1 MADIRSWDE
10 TITNEA
16 TAIKVVAKPQG
27 RAQSYRTSW
36 MVSKNGGAAI
46 QHSAG
51 DKGAVGDGYYNFTIT
66 LNANEKPLV
75 DGDKF
80 SFYAIWYYIDSISGN
95 TTKIGQS
102 ETVTTTVGAP
112 VPVVPDWNISQQHL
126 NDVAA
131 ANLSLTVDGVAAV
144 VDTPVNANSVL
155 RLTPNSG
162 YLIKKA
168 QVQYNYGGGVDSFV
182 VAANKKSA
190 SLTWTSGA
198 VDGVR
203 FYLES
208 EVEPILV
215 YTLVAGD
222 IKSYYKIQK
231 NGVVADTGTEFYQ
244 GDKMTVICNDGFR
257 FYRNYNGSPELPRM
271 SGGDGAVFTLIE
283 GTESAEWVAVKPSN
297 NVSYTGVVVRT
308 ESIPE
313 PYIWKQSNQDDL
325 TAERVTLKNGSTP
338 VVVGSALNSGDTLV
352 MVADNGWL
360 INSAQFIA
368 LGNPL
373 TFVVA
378 GDQKTATTTVD
389 DMFLEYAT
397 YGVTI
402 NVNTEQATPD
412 LKAPFNNV
420 YKVDADIM
428 KVVNKER
435 WQYVETGAETVEYRD
450 YGTSIISLLALPF
463 DIDPSVIMA
472 PESIQLAEK
481 GLSVEAPKLSVDSLR
496 VDLGSIVVDAVHNN
510 SLDYVG
516 VVALLHLPRI
526 DPINIDLEYVIGY
539 ELRITYDID
548 LYSGKATVN
557 IYSSA
562 IDDVILT
569 KQVDMS
575 FNIPTQGRFNES
587 PENTN
592 VDLTGDNFVTKPFI
606 EIVSTDLISADGL
619 FSIPMIE
626 EGQLIGHTGYVEVDN
641 IKLDSTMKLRESEL
655 LINALK
661 NGVIIQ

>member
-16 TAIKVVAKPQG
+16 TEIKVVAKPQG

-80 SFYAIWYYIDSISGN
+80 SFYAIWYYNDPISGN
-95 TTKIGQS
+95 STKIGQS
-102 ETVTTTVGAP
+102 ETVATTVGSATP
-112 VPVVPDWNISQQHL
+112 VEPDWVITQTHL
-126 NDVAA
+126 NAMSTEHMA
-131 ANLSLTVDGVAAV
+131 LTVDGETAV
-144 VDTPVNANSVL
+144 VGTPVNANSVL

-182 VAANKKSA
+182 VATNKKSA

-198 VDGVR
+198 VEGVK

-215 YTLVAGD
+215 YTLRSAD
-222 IKSYYKIQK
+222 IKATFTIQK
-231 NGVVADTGTEFYQ
+231 NGVNAAAGTEFYQ
-244 GDKMTVICNDGFR
+244 GDKMKVTCNDGYR

-283 GTESAEWVAVKPSN
+283 GTESAEWVAMKPSN

-308 ESIPE
+308 ESIPK
-313 PYIWKQSNQDDL
+313 PYIWTQSNQDDL
-325 TAERVTLKNGSTP
+325 TAEHVTLKNGSTP
-338 VVVGSALNSGDTLV
+338 VVVGSALNSGDALV

-360 INSAQFIA
+360 INSAQLIA

-378 GDQKTATTTVD
+378 GDQKTATGKVD
-389 DMFLEYAT
+389 DMFLSNAQ
-397 YGVTI
+397 YGVSI
-402 NVNTEQATPD
+402 NINTEQATHD
-412 LKAPFNNV
+412 LKATFNNV

-428 KVVNKER
+428 KVVSKER

-463 DIDPSVIMA
+463 DVDPSVIMA

-481 GLSVEAPKLSVDSLR
+481 GLSVKAPKLSVDSLR

-526 DPINIDLEYVIGY
+526 DPINIDLEYVIGC

-592 VDLTGDNFVTKPFI
+592 VNLTGDNFVTKPFI

-641 IKLDSTMKLRESEL
+641 IKLDSATKLRESEL

>member
-16 TAIKVVAKPQG
+16 TGIKVVAKPQG
-27 RAQSYRTSW
+27 RAQSYRTTW
-36 MVSKNGGAAI
+36 MVSKNGGAATY
-46 QHSAG
+46 HNAG
-51 DKGAVGDGYYNFTIT
+51 DKGAVGDGYYNFTIA
-66 LNANEKPLV
+66 LKGDELPLV

-80 SFYAIWYYIDSISGN
+80 SFYAIWYYNDPISGN
-95 TTKIGQS
+95 STKIGQS
-102 ETVTTTVGAP
+102 ETVTTTVGSATP
-112 VPVVPDWNISQQHL
+112 VEPDWVITQTHL
-126 NDVAA
+126 NAISTEHMA
-131 ANLSLTVDGVAAV
+131 LTVDGVTAV
-144 VDTPVNANSVL
+144 AGTPVNENSVL

-198 VDGVR
+198 VEGVR

-208 EVEPILV
+208 EVEPVLV
-215 YTLVAGD
+215 YTLVSGD
-222 IKSYYKIQK
+222 IKSSYKIQK
-231 NGVVADTGTEFYQ
+231 NGVVAAAGTEFYQ
-244 GDKMTVICNDGFR
+244 GDKMTVICNDGIR

-283 GTESAEWVAVKPSN
+283 GTESAEWVVVKASN
-297 NVSYTGVVVRT
+297 NVSYTGVVVKT

-325 TAERVTLKNGSTP
+325 TAEHVTLKNGSTP

-373 TFVVA
+373 TFVVS
-378 GDQKTATTTVD
+378 GDQKTATATVD
-389 DMFLEYAT
+389 DMFLENAP

-402 NVNTEQATPD
+402 YVNTEQATPD

-463 DIDPSVIMA
+463 DVDPSVIMA

-592 VDLTGDNFVTKPFI
+592 VNLTGDNFVTKPFI